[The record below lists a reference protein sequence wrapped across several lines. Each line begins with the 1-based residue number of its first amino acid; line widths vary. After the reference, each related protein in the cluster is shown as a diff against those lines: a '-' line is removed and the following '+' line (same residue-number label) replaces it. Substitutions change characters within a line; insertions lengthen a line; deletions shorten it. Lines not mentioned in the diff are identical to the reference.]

1 MKENTVR
8 LTAEGFTTKAD
19 WTSVVWKLQGL
30 GLEDFRLSHSVPEH
44 DQDLLGEPHRG
55 DHALCATLLKAME
68 QGHRIQVEG
77 RVSPTLLE
85 GLEDLQAI
93 WHRWRPDRYRP
104 IEIAAEEESEAA
116 PVAGERPAVFA
127 FSGGVDASYS
137 LFRHLKGQAGRANRK
152 PGAAVLVH
160 GMDIPLDR
168 EDFYDRAAARAQRML
183 DGTPVRLIRMRTNSR
198 ALGQDWEDGFGLQ
211 LIGCFLLLQATFA
224 NAVKGSEEPYDA
236 LMLPWGSTPLTD
248 PLCSTATMAIR
259 HDGCDAGRT
268 EKVRWLAT
276 QTQVVEHLRVCWE
289 GSELDRNCGECEK
302 CIRTMLN
309 FWATNLPIPSAFP
322 TELTPERVASIRIRN
337 PVQLSYLVEILRFA
351 EHHHPKGD
359 PILRAVQRRLGYIGP
374 KAFVRRAVRRTV
386 DYLKI

>member
-44 DQDLLGEPHRG
+44 DQDLLGEPDRG

-104 IEIAAEEESEAA
+104 IQITAEEEAEVT
-116 PVAGERPAVFA
+116 PLAGERSAVFA

-137 LFRHLKGQAGRANRK
+137 LFRHLKGQAGRANRE
-152 PGAAVLVH
+152 PGAALLVH

-168 EDFYDRAAARAQRML
+168 EDFYDRAAARAQSML

-198 ALGQDWEDGFGLQ
+198 SLGQHWEDSFGLQ
-211 LIGCFLLLQATFA
+211 
-224 NAVKGSEEPYDA
+224 
-236 LMLPWGSTPLTD
+236 
-248 PLCSTATMAIR
+248 
-259 HDGCDAGRT
+259 
-268 EKVRWLAT
+268 
-276 QTQVVEHLRVCWE
+276 
-289 GSELDRNCGECEK
+289 
-302 CIRTMLN
+302 
-309 FWATNLPIPSAFP
+309 
-322 TELTPERVASIRIRN
+322 
-337 PVQLSYLVEILRFA
+337 
-351 EHHHPKGD
+351 
-359 PILRAVQRRLGYIGP
+359 
-374 KAFVRRAVRRTV
+374 
-386 DYLKI
+386 